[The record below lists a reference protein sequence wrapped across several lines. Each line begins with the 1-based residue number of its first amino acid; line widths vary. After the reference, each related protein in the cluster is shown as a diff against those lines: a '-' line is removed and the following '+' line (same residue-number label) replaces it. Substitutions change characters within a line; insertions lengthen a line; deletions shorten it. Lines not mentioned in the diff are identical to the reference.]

1 MARKEGFIDNL
12 DDELKSKTDN
22 AEDDSFT
29 QWYNKELRVSK
40 DEIPIVLIELNDAA
54 YNYLKKEHYEKALT
68 LLQKSHGIL
77 EVIDIDQNPRDRN
90 LALITFQNM
99 SMWYQRLG
107 MLEECAA
114 WLTSCLG
121 YIPTASSEN
130 TIPERMSNVSY
141 ECKLRMQLC
150 AIMSQIHK
158 HKDAQKQ
165 AILSVKLIHQLF
177 KDLNDLWIYVCK
189 RVQVESDELKD
200 IKNKIKNNLMDFD
213 TATLNGLNEESMSI
227 QEKLAIKLLPIV
239 EEVLKHMIKEKQ
251 DYNFNEEVEVKDQ
264 ADMRNILGFLN
275 QNEWVYNLNIG
286 NIMQI
291 ESVSNSDLMNAKT
304 MEYELTRESF
314 LDKITLLCVA
324 YFCTST
330 EIRFIL
336 QLREDESLEDPE
348 EVKKRETE
356 SEYWHAKSLEVAC
369 IFLPSEC
376 PLLNH
381 IMLSYQKH
389 HSPTQYTI
397 PEESEYTDNLMVVK
411 PLKGIQ
417 TCKYNPVIRIT
428 PKPDPILTPHNL
440 SPLRKMTEDI
450 FWKINENEIK
460 TIVTQSQK
468 HTGQNSVVNL
478 KDQSSIFRRS
488 SNISSVRLPE
498 DAFDNDYDDSAMV
511 DPKVKQSNDQVVPRP
526 EIEEE
531 KLAPREFRRTN
542 AIQPRQPASVNNP
555 DHMSRQVRNIDVAVN
570 TDKHEFHD
578 TAREVKFQG
587 KF

>member
-1 MARKEGFIDNL
+1 
-12 DDELKSKTDN
+12 
-22 AEDDSFT
+22 
-29 QWYNKELRVSK
+29 
-40 DEIPIVLIELNDAA
+40 
-54 YNYLKKEHYEKALT
+54 
-68 LLQKSHGIL
+68 
-77 EVIDIDQNPRDRN
+77 
-90 LALITFQNM
+90 
-99 SMWYQRLG
+99 
-107 MLEECAA
+107 
-114 WLTSCLG
+114 
-121 YIPTASSEN
+121 
-130 TIPERMSNVSY
+130 
-141 ECKLRMQLC
+141 
-150 AIMSQIHK
+150 
-158 HKDAQKQ
+158 
-165 AILSVKLIHQLF
+165 
-177 KDLNDLWIYVCK
+177 
-189 RVQVESDELKD
+189 
-200 IKNKIKNNLMDFD
+200 MDFD

-450 FWKINENEIK
+450 F
-460 TIVTQSQK
+460 
-468 HTGQNSVVNL
+468 
-478 KDQSSIFRRS
+478 
-488 SNISSVRLPE
+488 
-498 DAFDNDYDDSAMV
+498 
-511 DPKVKQSNDQVVPRP
+511 
-526 EIEEE
+526 
-531 KLAPREFRRTN
+531 
-542 AIQPRQPASVNNP
+542 
-555 DHMSRQVRNIDVAVN
+555 
-570 TDKHEFHD
+570 
-578 TAREVKFQG
+578 
-587 KF
+587 

>member
-77 EVIDIDQNPRDRN
+77 EVIDIDQNPRDHN